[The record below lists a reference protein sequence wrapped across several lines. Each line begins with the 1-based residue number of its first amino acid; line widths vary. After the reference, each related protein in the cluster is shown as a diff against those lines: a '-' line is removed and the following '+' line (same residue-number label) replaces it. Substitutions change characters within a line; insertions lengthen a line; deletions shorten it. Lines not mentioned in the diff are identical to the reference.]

1 VKRFLIAALTACAV
15 LPAAAQVTLTF
26 DGTFTEKIEFQCS
39 SPGMSCDPGP
49 ASNIDPIALPPHATT
64 FTLSTGEVSLYQL
77 VSPRTGITYDSA
89 SQTFAETNS
98 FDFAYQP
105 SVMPLSLGFPQ
116 ITEADFLAGSNTS
129 YATRTSVSSY
139 REIATNP
146 DGSRRREMTTW
157 AIRVNQDWNT
167 LIDGEWHFQSST
179 LTLDWTDFTSPLS
192 FEDLARGWSA
202 DEFAA
207 KLLNAQ
213 LQGGPLFINAST
225 TYGVG
230 EHVYQYSYGG
240 DGRVTS
246 IDGIAAPVPEPETY
260 ALMLLG
266 LAAVM
271 FAARRRAK

>member
-1 VKRFLIAALTACAV
+1 MKRFLIAALTACAV

-26 DGTFTEKIEFQCS
+26 DGTFTEKFEYQCS
-39 SPGMSCDPGP
+39 SPGMSCTEGP
-49 ASNIDPIALPPHATT
+49 TSNINPIALSPHATT
-64 FTLSTGEVSLYQL
+64 FTLNAGEVSLYQF
-77 VSPRTGITYDSA
+77 VSSKTGITYDSA

-98 FDFAYQP
+98 FDFGYHA
-105 SVMPLSLGFPQ
+105 SVMPLTLGFPQ
-116 ITEADFLAGSNTS
+116 ITEADFLAGSNS
-129 YATRTSVSSY
+129 YYAERTSVSSY

-157 AIRVNQDWNT
+157 GIQLGQDWNT
-167 LIDGEWHFQSST
+167 LIDGEWRFLSST
-179 LTLDWTDFTSPLS
+179 LTFNWTDFTSPLS

-213 LQGGPLFINAST
+213 LEGGPMFINAT
-225 TYGVG
+225 TFYSVG
-230 EHVYQYSYGG
+230 EQAYQYSYGG

>member
-1 VKRFLIAALTACAV
+1 MKRFLIAALTACAV

-26 DGTFTEKIEFQCS
+26 DGTFTEMIEFQCS
-39 SPGMSCDPGP
+39 SAGMPCDQGP
-49 ASNIDPIALPPHATT
+49 ASNIDPIALPAHAAT
-64 FTLSTGEVSLYQL
+64 FTLNAGEVSQYQF
-77 VSPRTGITYDSA
+77 VSSKTGITYDSA

-98 FDFAYQP
+98 FDLAYHP

-116 ITEADFLAGSNTS
+116 ITEADFLTGSNSS
-129 YATRTSVSSY
+129 YSTWTSVSSY

-146 DGSRRREMTTW
+146 DGSRRRETTTW
-157 AIRVNQDWNT
+157 AIQLTQDWAT
-167 LIDGEWHFQSST
+167 FIDGEWRLLSST

-192 FEDLARGWSA
+192 FEDLARGWST

-207 KLLNAQ
+207 KLLTAQ
-213 LQGGPLFINAST
+213 MDGGPLFINAST
-225 TYGVG
+225 SYSVG
-230 EHVYQYSYGG
+230 EQAYQYSFGG

>member
-1 VKRFLIAALTACAV
+1 
-15 LPAAAQVTLTF
+15 
-26 DGTFTEKIEFQCS
+26 
-39 SPGMSCDPGP
+39 
-49 ASNIDPIALPPHATT
+49 
-64 FTLSTGEVSLYQL
+64 
-77 VSPRTGITYDSA
+77 
-89 SQTFAETNS
+89 
-98 FDFAYQP
+98 
-105 SVMPLSLGFPQ
+105 MPLSLGFPQ
-116 ITEADFLAGSNTS
+116 ITEADFLAGSNSS

-213 LQGGPLFINAST
+213 LQGGPLFINATT

-246 IDGIAAPVPEPETY
+246 IDGIAAPVPEPEIY

>member
-1 VKRFLIAALTACAV
+1 MTACAV

-26 DGTFTEKIEFQCS
+26 DGTFTEMFEFQCS
-39 SPGMSCDPGP
+39 SPDMPCTDGP
-49 ASNIDPIALPPHATT
+49 TSNIDPIALPPHATT
-64 FTLSTGEVSLYQL
+64 FTLNAGEVSLYQS

-98 FDFAYQP
+98 FELAYQP
-105 SVMPLSLGFPQ
+105 SVMPLSLGLPQ
-116 ITEADFLAGSNTS
+116 ITEADFLAGSDS
-129 YATRTSVSSY
+129 YYATRTSVSSY

-146 DGSRRREMTTW
+146 DGSRRRETTTW
-157 AIRVNQDWNT
+157 AIGLTQDWST
-167 LIDGEWHFQSST
+167 LIDGEQRTLHST
-179 LTLDWTDFTSPLS
+179 LTLIWTDFTSPLS

-202 DEFAA
+202 DEFAG
-207 KLLNAQ
+207 KLLSAQ
-213 LQGGPLFINAST
+213 LEGGPLYINALTFYS
-225 TYGVG
+225 VG
-230 EHVYQYSYGG
+230 EHAYQYSYGG